1 MIDIYASINPK
12 FSIGGIKL
20 RSHLREYYDIIPK
33 LSWVDKET
41 LDDCSAYIFGS
52 FHIRYEMR
60 DTLYLFFNILN
71 GKLYKITA
79 LKNYQGP
86 LFGKIKVGM
95 EIEHLLEL
103 QPNLVY
109 DEFEEVYSYEGLAI
123 ETNEHGMIEAISV
136 YVEELDTLDRDLEL
150 RRQFEKGNW

>member
-1 MIDIYASINPK
+1 MIDIYAPITPK
-12 FSIGGIKL
+12 FSIGGINL
-20 RSHLREYYDIIPK
+20 RSHLREYYDVIPK

-41 LDDCSAYIFGS
+41 LGDCSAYIFGS
-52 FHIRYEMR
+52 FHVRYEMR

-79 LKNYQGP
+79 LNNYHGL
-86 LFGKIKVGM
+86 LFGKIKIGM
-95 EIEHLLEL
+95 KIEDLLEL

-109 DEFEEVYSYEGLAI
+109 DEFEEVYSFEGLAV
-123 ETNEHGMIEAISV
+123 ETNENGMIESISV
-136 YVEELDTLDRDLEL
+136 YVEELDTLDSDVEL